1 MKWHEKRFRSVISPP
16 YRRRYYDG
24 LSMLAV
30 AWRGAVSRVRRK
42 LRSDWEKWAWNNE
55 DTLAVALHFVFCPH
69 ARHSTTKVTTSRC
82 CGKITRRESICWQLA
97 PREELSLLS
106 CQIHSHQLRGYCQHS
121 LLRKLCAKL
130 GLLEREPVSAC
141 TSIGTYNLLIACV
154 YILQATHVSQN
165 MYCYSDRQLETL
177 TFVLQRCYSS
187 NRARKI
193 LIL

>member
-1 MKWHEKRFRSVISPP
+1 MCDRSKDFIFLVCKIFNSSFSTWFTHLILEVSSHSWLLWPT
-16 YRRRYYDG
+16 
-24 LSMLAV
+24 V
-30 AWRGAVSRVRRK
+30 WRGAVSRVRRK

-130 GLLEREPVSAC
+130 RLTLCSRERTCLHVKVS
-141 TSIGTYNLLIACV
+141 
-154 YILQATHVSQN
+154 
-165 MYCYSDRQLETL
+165 
-177 TFVLQRCYSS
+177 
-187 NRARKI
+187 
-193 LIL
+193 

>member
-16 YRRRYYDG
+16 RRRRYYDG

-130 GLLEREPVSAC
+130 GLLAALSLSLSLSLSESLSAC
-141 TSIGTYNLLIACV
+141 TSMYRYLLIACV
-154 YILQATHVSQN
+154 YIYYKQLTSVKIC
-165 MYCYSDRQLETL
+165 MYYYS
-177 TFVLQRCYSS
+177 
-187 NRARKI
+187 A
-193 LIL
+193 

>member
-130 GLLEREPVSAC
+130 HC
-141 TSIGTYNLLIACV
+141 KC
-154 YILQATHVSQN
+154 LQGFTGKVH
-165 MYCYSDRQLETL
+165 
-177 TFVLQRCYSS
+177 FVLVNMIGKHCTEGNHNKITGKIFNCYG
-187 NRARKI
+187 
-193 LIL
+193 